1 MNKLSRKL
9 FLRTSGIICF
19 VFVLSFLLNTFFLP
33 KYILHQKKIN
43 LAELTSRLEAM
54 DIKQLQNDVEKLEYD
69 YNVTIVQAPF
79 GSDVNEIN
87 GSVRD
92 QLNKKGITLSK
103 FWITD
108 ESYEKLQ
115 MHETVRKIYS
125 QEKLETSFLV
135 TFLNK
140 NGTLFVIGDSVAH
153 SSAFIQ
159 MVNEFNLYLA
169 IGTLLLTI
177 GLSWLIARQIVRPLT
192 QLRQTA
198 EDISHLSFQKS
209 EIQTGDEIESLAESI
224 NMMSDKLKEA
234 LEALEEKNQNLR
246 IFISDISHEL
256 KTPIA
261 LIKAYSTGIKDGLDD
276 GTFVD
281 VIKKQADEMSGIV
294 DKLLNLSKLQ
304 NDSFTMESFDFTL
317 LIEQTIHKY
326 QITIQQKNLMLTVE
340 ECGLSNTL
348 VVGDRA
354 KIEIVLDNFISNAVK
369 YTKNK
374 RIAISLQREGNHLMF
389 CIKNGIEHWDSTY
402 SGKIWQPFYV
412 IESSRNKNLSGTG
425 LGLSIV
431 QTILQKHHVSFGVRE
446 EHEVIAFFFT
456 LPLANDYRA
465 D

>member
-19 VFVLSFLLNTFFLP
+19 VFMLSYLLTTFFLP
-33 KYILHQKKIN
+33 SYILYQKKIH
-43 LAELTSRLEAM
+43 LAELTAKLEPM
-54 DIKQLQNDVEKLEYD
+54 DIAQLLREVEKLEYD
-69 YNVTIVQAPF
+69 YNVTIVQVPF
-79 GSDVNEIN
+79 RTDRNEMN
-87 GSVRD
+87 GLVRD
-92 QLNKKGITLSK
+92 ELHKKGITLSK
-103 FWITD
+103 FWITE
-108 ESYEKLQ
+108 ESFEKLER
-115 MHETVRKIYS
+115 HETVRKIYS

-140 NGTLFVIGDSVAH
+140 KGTLFVIGDSIAH

-177 GLSWLIARQIVRPLT
+177 GLSWLIARQIVRPLS

-294 DKLLNLSKLQ
+294 DKLLNLSRLQ
-304 NDSFTMESFDFTL
+304 NDPITMESFDFCL
-317 LIEQTIHKY
+317 LCKQTIDKY
-326 QITIQQKNLMLTVE
+326 QIAIAQKQLILTVE
-340 ECGLSNTL
+340 DWGLRNCFVL
-348 VVGDRA
+348 GDRM

-369 YTKNK
+369 YTKNQQ
-374 RIAISLQREGNHLMF
+374 IEISIQREEAHLVF
-389 CIKNGIEHWDSTY
+389 CIKNGIEHWDSMY
-402 SGKIWQPFYV
+402 SEKIWQPFYV
-412 IESSRNKNLSGTG
+412 IESSRNKSLSGTG

-431 QTILQKHHVSFGVRE
+431 QAILQKHHASFGVRE
-446 EHEVIAFFFT
+446 EQGIIAFSFT
-456 LPLANDYRA
+456 LPLANTIPKC
-465 D
+465 

>member
-19 VFVLSFLLNTFFLP
+19 VFVLSYLLTTFFLP
-33 KYILHQKKIN
+33 SYILHQKKIN
-43 LAELTSRLEAM
+43 LAELTSKLETM
-54 DIKQLQNDVEKLEYD
+54 DIAQLLDDVEKLEYD

-79 GSDVNEIN
+79 RTDIN
-87 GSVRD
+87 KLNGLVRD
-92 QLNKKGITLSK
+92 ELHKKGITLSK
-103 FWITD
+103 FWITE
-108 ESYEKLQ
+108 ESYEKLEK
-115 MHETVRKIYS
+115 HETVRKIYS

-140 NGTLFVIGDSVAH
+140 NGTLFVIGDSIAH

-177 GLSWLIARQIVRPLT
+177 GLSWLISRQIVRPLS

-224 NMMSDKLKEA
+224 NIMSDKLKEA

-256 KTPIA
+256 KTPIS

-276 GTFVD
+276 GTFID
-281 VIKKQADEMSGIV
+281 VIKRQADDMSGIV

-304 NDSFTMESFDFTL
+304 NDSFTMESFDFCL
-317 LIEQTIHKY
+317 LWKQTIDKY
-326 QITIQQKNLMLTVE
+326 QIAIQQKDLILTVE
-340 ECGLSNTL
+340 DCGLSNCF

-369 YTKNK
+369 YTKNQQ
-374 RIAISLQREGNHLMF
+374 IEILLQRDEEHLVF
-389 CIKNGIEHWDSTY
+389 CIKNGIEYWDSKY
-402 SGKIWQPFYV
+402 SEKIWQPFYV

-431 QTILQKHHVSFGVRE
+431 QTILQKHHASFGVRVE
-446 EHEVIAFFFT
+446 QEIIAFYFT
-456 LPLANDYRA
+456 MPLANVMK
-465 D
+465 